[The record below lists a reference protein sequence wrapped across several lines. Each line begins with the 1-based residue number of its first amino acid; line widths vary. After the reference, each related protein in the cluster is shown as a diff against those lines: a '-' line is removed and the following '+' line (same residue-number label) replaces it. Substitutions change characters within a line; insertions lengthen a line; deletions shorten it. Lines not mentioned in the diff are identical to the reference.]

1 MKKVFNLSGDQGGF
15 FIGLLLVIFS
25 VLFFFFPI
33 LVFFLKHQK
42 TKNTFRLK
50 IIVFICISCSLITGV
65 IGSLLLYRT
74 ILMDYT
80 TKHNFKMNYNYDTSL
95 LQNIPF
101 YEIDSTLQIPS
112 YVNLR
117 HRMPPV
123 LFQGIIKACGS
134 NAISNSLKFHQKG
147 KKFQP
152 SRLFIHYNA
161 RKIDGTDINVDSSP
175 SFGALMQSII
185 RYNACDENTIPYNT
199 FNYSKKP
206 LNEAYIQAKKNR
218 NVFCKLILN
227 NKDKILALKQN
238 IYNGIPIV
246 FACTLFQSYNK
257 FNLDSGNIS
266 PLLTGYIP
274 MPHKEQEIGSH
285 YMICCGYDDNNLHFI
300 VQNSL
305 GILLGDYGYFYIPYL
320 YMEYYA
326 INMFTVQYES

>member
-25 VLFFFFPI
+25 ALFFFFPI

-199 FNYSKKP
+199 FNYSKNP
-206 LNEAYIQAKKNR
+206 LSLHALYSNHIIS
-218 NVFCKLILN
+218 LI
-227 NKDKILALKQN
+227 
-238 IYNGIPIV
+238 
-246 FACTLFQSYNK
+246 
-257 FNLDSGNIS
+257 
-266 PLLTGYIP
+266 
-274 MPHKEQEIGSH
+274 
-285 YMICCGYDDNNLHFI
+285 
-300 VQNSL
+300 
-305 GILLGDYGYFYIPYL
+305 
-320 YMEYYA
+320 
-326 INMFTVQYES
+326 